1 MALPVLVAAIYYFG
15 IAADQY
21 TAEFRLNLRTVDI
34 PRVEPLIVLGS
45 DMSHGG
51 GAAESQ
57 IVAQYIASRAIV
69 DELDPALDLRRMFA
83 GPPADFW
90 ARLAL
95 PASIEDLVYFWKRQI
110 DGFYDTSTGA
120 IVVHVRAFT
129 AEDALRLAQA
139 IVAASERL
147 INELSARARR
157 DSVGQAEAELAAA
170 EGRLKASLAAIREF
184 RDREGLIDPGK
195 AADAT
200 ATLATK
206 LRDDW
211 LKANAELATLKAYM
225 HDDAPGVR
233 VIKARIR
240 SLEAQQRSLAR
251 EMTGASPMA
260 GAAAAPALSQTLGSY
275 EPLDAERRFAE
286 AAYQHALQGL
296 DRARENADRQHVYI
310 ESFVPPSLPQTALY
324 PRRWRDVGAV
334 ALVALAVWAIGLL
347 ALQSIREHL

>member
-1 MALPVLVAAIYYFG
+1 
-15 IAADQY
+15 
-21 TAEFRLNLRTVDI
+21 
-34 PRVEPLIVLGS
+34 
-45 DMSHGG
+45 
-51 GAAESQ
+51 
-57 IVAQYIASRAIV
+57 
-69 DELDPALDLRRMFA
+69 
-83 GPPADFW
+83 
-90 ARLAL
+90 
-95 PASIEDLVYFWKRQI
+95 
-110 DGFYDTSTGA
+110 
-120 IVVHVRAFT
+120 
-129 AEDALRLAQA
+129 
-139 IVAASERL
+139 
-147 INELSARARR
+147 
-157 DSVGQAEAELAAA
+157 
-170 EGRLKASLAAIREF
+170 
-184 RDREGLIDPGK
+184 
-195 AADAT
+195 
-200 ATLATK
+200 
-206 LRDDW
+206 
-211 LKANAELATLKAYM
+211 ELATLKAYM